1 MRRRLVGVV
10 ASDRCDKTRRVEVRR
25 VYRHT
30 KYQKT
35 VTGTTVCHAHDEE
48 NVSKVGDVVEI
59 IESRPMSRLKRWC
72 VVNVITS
79 AKKADSSIP
88 FTDAPGPEAVKS

>member
-1 MRRRLVGVV
+1 MRRRLVGIV

-25 VYRHT
+25 MYRHP

-48 NVSKVGDVVEI
+48 NVSHVGDEVEI
-59 IESRPMSRLKRWC
+59 EESRPMSRLKRWS
-72 VVNVITS
+72 VVKVI
-79 AKKADSSIP
+79 KKAVGAMAAEEN
-88 FTDAPGPEAVKS
+88 T

>member
-25 VYRHT
+25 VYRHS

-35 VTGTTVCHAHDEE
+35 VTGTTVCHAHDEN

-59 IESRPMSRLKRWC
+59 MESRPMSRLKRWSIVS
-72 VVNVITS
+72 VVTAANKPVASET
-79 AKKADSSIP
+79 
-88 FTDAPGPEAVKS
+88 VQ

>member
-1 MRRRLVGVV
+1 MRRRLGGVV

-30 KYQKT
+30 NNQKT

-72 VVNVITS
+72 VVSVITS
-79 AKKADSSIP
+79 AKKSDSSIP
-88 FTDAPGPEAVKS
+88 FTDAPAPETVKS

>member
-25 VYRHT
+25 VYRHS

-35 VTGTTVCHAHDEE
+35 MTGTTVCHAHDEN

-59 IESRPMSRLKRWC
+59 EESRPMSRLKRWC
-72 VVNVITS
+72 VVSVVTAANKPVS
-79 AKKADSSIP
+79 A
-88 FTDAPGPEAVKS
+88 EAVQ

>member
-1 MRRRLVGVV
+1 MRRRLVGIV

-25 VYRHT
+25 VYRHA

-35 VTGTTVCHAHDEE
+35 VSGTTVCHAHDEN

-59 IESRPMSRLKRWC
+59 VESRPMSRLKRWC
-72 VVNVITS
+72 VVSVVTS
-79 AKKADSSIP
+79 ANPPLANDSVAAE
-88 FTDAPGPEAVKS
+88 TV

>member
-25 VYRHT
+25 VYRHS

-35 VTGTTVCHAHDEE
+35 MTGTTVCHAHDEN

-59 IESRPMSRLKRWC
+59 EESRPMSRLKRWC
-72 VVNVITS
+72 VVTVVTAANKPV
-79 AKKADSSIP
+79 AA
-88 FTDAPGPEAVKS
+88 EAVQ

>member
-72 VVNVITS
+72 VVSVVTS

-88 FTDAPGPEAVKS
+88 YTDTAAPEADKA

>member
-25 VYRHT
+25 VYRHA

-35 VTGTTVCHAHDEE
+35 VSGTTVCHAHDEK
-48 NVSKVGDVVEI
+48 NISKVGDVVEI
-59 IESRPMSRLKRWC
+59 EESRPMSRLKRWSIVS
-72 VVNVITS
+72 VVT
-79 AKKADSSIP
+79 KAAQP
-88 FTDAPGPEAVKS
+88 LVAEQV

>member
-25 VYRHT
+25 VYRHP

-35 VTGTTVCHAHDEE
+35 VAGTTVCHAHDEN
-48 NVSKVGDVVEI
+48 NVSKTGDVVEI
-59 IESRPMSRLKRWC
+59 VESRPMSRLKRWC
-72 VVNVITS
+72 VVSVITS
-79 AKKADSSIP
+79 ASSP
-88 FTDAPGPEAVKS
+88 VATETVQ

>member
-72 VVNVITS
+72 VVSVITS

-88 FTDAPGPEAVKS
+88 FTDAPAPEAVKS

>member
-25 VYRHT
+25 VYRHS

-35 VTGTTVCHAHDEE
+35 MTGTTVCHAHDEN

-59 IESRPMSRLKRWC
+59 EESRPMSRLKRWS
-72 VVNVITS
+72 VVTVVTAANKPV
-79 AKKADSSIP
+79 AA
-88 FTDAPGPEAVKS
+88 EAVQ

>member
-25 VYRHT
+25 VYRHP

-35 VTGTTVCHAHDEE
+35 VSGTTVCHAHDEN
-48 NVSKVGDVVEI
+48 NVSKIGDVVEI
-59 IESRPMSRLKRWC
+59 VESRPLSRLKRWC
-72 VVNVITS
+72 VVSVVTAANPPAAAEPVQ
-79 AKKADSSIP
+79 
-88 FTDAPGPEAVKS
+88 

>member
-25 VYRHT
+25 VYRHP

-35 VTGTTVCHAHDEE
+35 VLGTTVCHAHDEE
-48 NVSKVGDVVEI
+48 NVSKVGDEVEI
-59 IESRPMSRLKRWC
+59 IESRPLSRLKRWS
-72 VVNVITS
+72 VVKVI
-79 AKKADSSIP
+79 KKAVSSVG
-88 FTDAPGPEAVKS
+88 AEEGV

>member
-25 VYRHT
+25 VYRHA

-35 VTGTTVCHAHDEE
+35 VSGTTVCHAHDEE
-48 NVSKVGDVVEI
+48 NVSKIGDVVEI
-59 IESRPMSRLKRWC
+59 EESRPMSRLKRWRI
-72 VVNVITS
+72 VGIVT
-79 AKKADSSIP
+79 KATRP
-88 FTDAPGPEAVKS
+88 VPTTAPAE

>member
-25 VYRHT
+25 VYRHP

-35 VTGTTVCHAHDEE
+35 VSGTTVCHAHDEK

-59 IESRPMSRLKRWC
+59 VESRPMSRLKRWC
-72 VVNVITS
+72 VVSVVTS
-79 AKKADSSIP
+79 ASPPAAAEP
-88 FTDAPGPEAVKS
+88 VQ

>member
-25 VYRHT
+25 VYRHA

-35 VTGTTVCHAHDEE
+35 VTGTTVCHAHDEG

-72 VVNVITS
+72 VVSVVTS
-79 AKKADSSIP
+79 ARKADSAIP
-88 FTDAPGPEAVKS
+88 YNDAPATESAQS